1 LKRRYNAAKWGYLT
15 YPIPQTTMQNER
27 KQIALSI
34 GQAFADNNLDPI
46 WKHFAADV
54 KWTWYGAMSP
64 TGAYTTEGVAPIK
77 ALLAQSPFEGKSTLI
92 IDTVVQEG
100 ETVICTSSLTS
111 TLKTGEPYSCVVCD
125 NYHFEY
131 DLVKEVHSYTCIIKV
146 EG

>member
-1 LKRRYNAAKWGYLT
+1 MKRRYNAAKWGYLT

-54 KWTWYGAMSP
+54 KWTWYGHVSHRSVHNRGHCP
-64 TGAYTTEGVAPIK
+64 KK
-77 ALLAQSPFEGKSTLI
+77 ALLAQSPFEGTSTLT

-125 NYHFEY
+125 NYHFEF